1 MPRTNHNGSK
11 ADPLYSRYTHIL
23 NRLRRN
29 ERYSKVSM
37 CSEWVCDF
45 TSFRDWA
52 LENGYEPG
60 LTIDRID
67 NNLGYSPENCR
78 WVDAKTQANNRSSN
92 VVLTYKGETM
102 TASQLCE
109 KYGISRN
116 MLYKRLKRGWDV
128 DRAVETPSRR
138 KQWKSQ

>member
-1 MPRTNHNGSK
+1 
-11 ADPLYSRYTHIL
+11 
-23 NRLRRN
+23 
-29 ERYSKVSM
+29 M

-45 TSFRDWA
+45 TAFRDWA

-60 LTIDRID
+60 LSIDRID

-78 WVDAKTQANNRSSN
+78 WVDAKAQANNRSSN
-92 VVLTYKGETM
+92 VVITYKGETM
-102 TASQLCE
+102 TASQLCD

-128 DRAVETPSRR
+128 DRAVETPSKR
-138 KQWKSQ
+138 KEAA